1 MRTGLPHPDRPIVWN
16 QPPKSASTGKVEIVG
31 FLLGEQSI
39 CETWDC
45 GAIALDCASLGVQ
58 LGRDSALFSIPITSL
73 GGASGFSVGQTANGA
88 LTVTSLMYTTAEF
101 ASGKAS
107 TADLAVAY
115 TATAVGFVPVVG
127 EFASAAQLFWD
138 ILDPFHPW

>member
-1 MRTGLPHPDRPIVWN
+1 MRPLWGN
-16 QPPKSASTGKVEIVG
+16 QPPKSASYGKAEIIG

-45 GAIALDCASLGVQ
+45 GAIALDFASLGTQ
-58 LGRDSALFSIPITSL
+58 MGRDSALFSISITSL
-73 GGASGFSVGQTANGA
+73 GGASGFSVGQTVNSTLA
-88 LTVTSLMYTTAEF
+88 VTSLMYTTAEF
-101 ASGKAS
+101 SSGEAS

-115 TATAVGFVPVVG
+115 TATAVGFVPVAG
-127 EFASAAQLFWD
+127 EFATMAQLIWD